1 MSVYIFG
8 GFMFIMAAVA
18 AVLFKR
24 RFEIVLPCCI
34 FYIILILY
42 FSGLVSSFRPGI
54 YFVWATLPVIGIL
67 YLIKSKKNIWM
78 DLKTY
83 VLTPGFFFML
93 ITYVAFLPCI
103 LKMHLNTWD
112 EFTHWGTVIK
122 NFWYF
127 HDFANLENAT
137 TFLKTYPPA
146 ASLFAYFAQCFGNH
160 YVECKS
166 YGAYIFLFLA
176 LMCPYF
182 LMIQKKN
189 DWFKAILLGFCCV
202 LMPTL
207 MGERV
212 YDILYVDAFLGLET
226 ALLFITYLF
235 YKDEKWKTITI
246 GMTSAIL
253 CLTKASGAGLAGIA
267 LFILTIAELSQRV
280 NRTKSENKW
289 GILSLTA
296 LAGGLL
302 FGKYSWEIYLKL
314 TKTLYY
320 WETSNVNIT
329 NMWTLATGQGAEYQY
344 ETIGNFFHAA
354 TVQAFTDSVIP
365 MSCLGWLITLL
376 LFCILIEIMTKNVK
390 ERKKIRI
397 CAWGSV
403 VGIVPYACSMLLLYL
418 FTFSAEEALAV
429 ASFDRYMSTYFGTVI
444 VVHIVILYY
453 CLPEKCRWGT
463 IAIAVAVA
471 LTSHLPIYKAI
482 ITATPTRFMVYNNR
496 PLDEAYQRMKVEIL
510 DQCGKDDV
518 KVYFVYPDDS
528 GFWYYVCLY
537 GITPWH
543 VQDVQIYGN
552 GSFQPDKIKEDWET
566 ELREGNFTHVL
577 MNGSSED
584 FEERFSDMF
593 QEKEYD
599 GLYEIID
606 VDGQMKLKKVWDIE
620 YGVVNSRT

>member
-8 GFMFIMAAVA
+8 GFMFIMAAAA

-42 FSGLVSSFRPGI
+42 ISGLVSDFRPGI

-67 YLIKSKKNIWM
+67 CLIKSKKNVWM
-78 DLKTY
+78 DLKAY

-93 ITYVAFLPCI
+93 IAYGAFLPCI

-122 NFWYF
+122 NFYYF

-146 ASLFAYFAQCFGNH
+146 VSLFAYFAQCFGGH

-182 LMIQKKN
+182 IIIQKKN
-189 DWFKAILLGFCCV
+189 DWFKAILMGFCCI
-202 LMPTL
+202 LFPTL

-226 ALLFITYLF
+226 ALLFIAYLF
-235 YKDEKWKTITI
+235 YEDEKWKTITI
-246 GMTSAIL
+246 GMTGVIL

-267 LFILTIAELSQRV
+267 LVILFVAELCERA
-280 NRTKSENKW
+280 NRTKSESRR
-289 GILSLTA
+289 GILPIFA
-296 LAGGLL
+296 LAGGLF
-302 FGKYSWEIYLKL
+302 FGKYSWDFYLKV
-314 TKTLYY
+314 TETPYY

-329 NMWTLATGQGAEYQY
+329 NLWALMTGQGAGYQY
-344 ETIGNFFHAA
+344 ETIGSFF
-354 TVQAFTDSVIP
+354 QAMALQTFTDSIVP
-365 MSCLGWLITLL
+365 MSCLGWLIVFFLCCV
-376 LFCILIEIMTKNVK
+376 FIEVRTKNLK
-390 ERKKIRI
+390 DRKKIRV

-403 VGIVPYACSMLLLYL
+403 IGIVPYACSMLFLYL
-418 FTFSAEEALAV
+418 FTFSEGEALEV
-429 ASFDRYMSTYFGTVI
+429 ASFDRYMGTYFG
-444 VVHIVILYY
+444 VVIVILIVISFY
-453 CLPEKCRWGT
+453 CLSEKCKWGAIVIPVVVGLT
-463 IAIAVAVA
+463 SYLPVYQAIA
-471 LTSHLPIYKAI
+471 
-482 ITATPTRFMVYNNR
+482 TATPTKFNVYKDG
-496 PLDEAYQRMKVEIL
+496 PLDEAYRRMKEEVL

-518 KVYFVYPDDS
+518 KVYFVHPDDS
-528 GFWYYVCLY
+528 GFWYFVCLY

-543 VQDVQIYGN
+543 VQDIRLYGN
-552 GSFQPDKIKEDWET
+552 GNFQSGKHKEDWEM
-566 ELREGNFTHVL
+566 ELKEGNFTHVL
-577 MNGSSED
+577 VNGSGKD

-593 QEKEYD
+593 QDKEYG

-606 VDGQMKLKKVWDIE
+606 DDGQMKLKKIWDIE
-620 YGVVNSRT
+620 YGIVN